1 MNRFSDGFSDKSYED
16 LLNEYAGESL
26 GNKSRQT
33 DTKSSAASGQRSQPI
48 RRTSQSASSVAP
60 IQRGTSVRRRSNN
73 STVAPVRRTSSQA
86 SAKPN
91 FKVDIPNTKTFSEKA
106 DAFKPLK
113 SFEDEQRSDKR
124 TETKNT
130 VDSTM
135 EFNKSRLNSQKKF
148 EPVIEKKNVAVKSKL
163 NFNSKFGSKLNFV
176 EKLKQKFSADP
187 QLSLRENLL
196 LAFKSNWKSFV
207 VFACCFI
214 VAGIITAVA
223 LSCVNDVLAI
233 KYDDDT
239 VVEVV
244 LPNDANTD
252 IAIDVLKD
260 ADLIENKWFC
270 KLFIKAMGYT
280 DKNYLPGV
288 YYFNKTMGVEKMITR
303 FKVSNV
309 RGAVISIT
317 IPEGYTIDQIF
328 ERLEKNEI
336 CSSSSLYKTID
347 EVDFSDEYDFINEL
361 QYKENRYHVLEGYMF
376 PATYEFEQ
384 GSDPATVIRKFLDA
398 FKVRWTDEYA
408 ERAAELGLT
417 TDDII
422 KIASII
428 EKEASGSGQFPL
440 VSSVLHNRLNRSGL
454 YPTLDCDSTK
464 DYVSNTISKRITNVN
479 KIDSYISNYSTY
491 ECAGLPVGAICN
503 PGIAAIEAALYPDTT
518 QYYFFAHDKNKT
530 IYMAK
535 NIEEHGANL
544 KVITRINA
552 ED

>member
-1 MNRFSDGFSDKSYED
+1 MDKFSDGFSDKSYED

-26 GNKSRQT
+26 GNKTGRQS
-33 DTKSSAASGQRSQPI
+33 DTRNATASGQKRQPI
-48 RRTSQSASSVAP
+48 RRSAQSSSVAP
-60 IQRGTSVRRRSNN
+60 IQRGTSARRTSNN
-73 STVAPVRRTSSQA
+73 STVAPIRRTSSQT

-91 FKVDIPNTKTFSEKA
+91 FKVDIPKA
-106 DAFKPLK
+106 DISDIKSSPRKAVVYQPLK
-113 SFEDEQRSDKR
+113 SFEEEQRSTKR
-124 TETKNT
+124 TERQTSA
-130 VDSTM
+130 DSTM
-135 EFNKSRLNSQKKF
+135 EFSKARLNSQTKF
-148 EPVIEKKNVAVKSKL
+148 EPVIEKSNTDGSLKSKISAKIKSFFPADSQL
-163 NFNSKFGSKLNFV
+163 P
-176 EKLKQKFSADP
+176 LKDK
-187 QLSLRENLL
+187 LL
-196 LAFKSNWKSFV
+196 LAFKANRKSFIA
-207 VFACCFI
+207 FACCFV

-239 VVEVV
+239 VIEVV
-244 LPNDANTD
+244 LPNDADTD
-252 IAIDVLKD
+252 TAIDVLKD
-260 ADLIENKWFC
+260 ADLIKNKWFC

-280 DKNYLPGV
+280 DENYLPGV

-303 FKVSNV
+303 FKVSSV
-309 RGAVISIT
+309 RGAVVSIT

-336 CSSSSLYKTID
+336 CSSSSLFKTID
-347 EVDFSDEYDFINEL
+347 EVDFSDEYDFISEL

-398 FKVRWTDEYA
+398 FQSRWTDEYA

-417 TDDII
+417 TDDIV

-428 EKEASGSGQFPL
+428 EKEASGSGQFSL

-454 YPTLDCDSTK
+454 YPTFDCDSTK
-464 DYVSNTISKRITNVN
+464 DYVSNTISKRITNAN

-503 PGIAAIEAALYPDTT
+503 PGLAAIEAALYPDTT

-535 NIEEHGANL
+535 TLEEHSANL

>member
-1 MNRFSDGFSDKSYED
+1 MNNKFSDGFSDKSYED

-26 GNKSRQT
+26 GNKSSRQT
-33 DTKSSAASGQRSQPI
+33 DAKSTAASGQKRQPI
-48 RRTSQSASSVAP
+48 RRTTQSAPSVAP
-60 IQRGTSVRRRSNN
+60 IQRGTSVRRSTNS
-73 STVAPVRRTSSQA
+73 STVSPVKRTPTQT

-91 FKVDIPNTKTFSEKA
+91 FKVDIPNVKESSRKA
-106 DAFKPLK
+106 EVFTPLR
-113 SFEDEQRSDKR
+113 SFEEEQRSNIR
-124 TETKNT
+124 TKSQSS

-135 EFNKSRLNSQKKF
+135 EFNKANLNSQKKF
-148 EPVIEKKNVAVKSKL
+148 EPVIVKKNTDSDFKSDPL
-163 NFNSKFGSKLNFV
+163 TKFKNLFT
-176 EKLKQKFSADP
+176 AD
-187 QLSLRENLL
+187 SLRNLRDKL
-196 LAFKSNWKSFV
+196 ILAFKENKKSFI
-207 VFACCFI
+207 VFACCFV

-239 VVEVV
+239 VIEVV

-260 ADLIENKWFC
+260 ADLIQNKWFC

-280 DKNYLPGV
+280 DQNYLPGV

-303 FKVSNV
+303 FKVSSV
-309 RGAVISIT
+309 RGAVVSIT

-398 FKVRWTDEYA
+398 FNARWTDKYS

-417 TDDII
+417 TDDIV

-428 EKEASGSGQFPL
+428 EKEASGSGQFSL
-440 VSSVLHNRLNRSGL
+440 VSSVLHNRLNRTGL

-464 DYVSNTISKRITNVN
+464 DYVSNTISKRITNAN

-491 ECAGLPVGAICN
+491 ECASLPVGAICN

-535 NIEEHGANL
+535 TLEEHSANL